1 MLILYPPF
9 RVGEGKATACNSGFF
24 FAWFM
29 NLILDLLGSLNEG
42 KCKINAFSYSQE
54 ALLNEKSLIEFA
66 PLPYPLKFTF

>member
-1 MLILYPPF
+1 
-9 RVGEGKATACNSGFF
+9 VGEGKATAINSGFF

-54 ALLNEKSLIEFA
+54 ALLNEKFLIEFA
-66 PLPYPLKFTF
+66 LLPYP

>member
-9 RVGEGKATACNSGFF
+9 RVGEGKATGYNSGFF

-42 KCKINAFSYSQE
+42 KMQNQCFQPFSR
-54 ALLNEKSLIEFA
+54 SLV
-66 PLPYPLKFTF
+66 K